1 MESYNFLLVILVVS
15 AVFLLLV
22 HFAFRL
28 DEFKTELKY
37 VNMEIHRTEGNQRKY
52 WKRKRRKLWLSFI
65 FFIR

>member
-1 MESYNFLLVILVVS
+1 MEIYNFLTIILIGA

-28 DEFKTELKY
+28 DDFKSELKY